1 MKTSLTTLEGLKRS
15 LTVELPVDI
24 FNERTEKI
32 IKGLAG
38 KVRVD
43 GFRKGK
49 IPPAVLKQRFG
60 GSAKSDAATEI
71 VGETLAD
78 ALTDADVSPAT
89 QPSLTN
95 IDTENADSLIYTLE
109 FEVYPEIKVNALSK
123 LTIDQVSSQVTEEDE
138 ERALQDLQDRST
150 EYKTVKR
157 KSKDG
162 DRLIIDFEGL
172 LDGESFEGGAAEGFE
187 IVLGKGTM
195 IEGFEKGLIDVASG
209 KTVEVNATFPEDYHV
224 ENLAGREAVF
234 KVKVN
239 EIGSPIELK
248 RDDEFAK
255 KYGEKDFETM
265 KSRMTN
271 QMKLELDSRLVQ
283 QNKDTAFSA
292 LLEAN
297 DFEVPE
303 GSISS
308 EAEKLQQDM
317 ESRMEQQGMP
327 SKGKLPAEMFNEEAA
342 RRVKLGLLI
351 NKIATDSEITA
362 EKDLVDA
369 KLNEMSLQYG
379 ESAQQMIDWYNTD
392 PSRLAN
398 IESIVVEDLVA
409 KHVAEKAK
417 VTTTDKTFLEI
428 MNTQNFCILL
438 KNHHL
443 ETNLLKSQD

>member
-15 LTVELPVDI
+15 LTVELPVDT
-24 FNERTEKI
+24 FNQKTEKI
-32 IKGLAG
+32 IKSLAT
-38 KVRVD
+38 KVRID

-49 IPPAVLKQRFG
+49 IPANILRQRFG
-60 GSAKSDAATEI
+60 ASAKSDAATEM
-71 VGETLAD
+71 VSETLED
-78 ALTDADVSPAT
+78 ALKDADVVPAA

-95 IDTENADSLIYTLE
+95 VDTENSESLIYTIE
-109 FEVYPEIKVNALSK
+109 FEVYPEIKLNALSSLK
-123 LTIDQVSSQVTEEDE
+123 IDQVTSKVTEEDE

-150 EYKTVKR
+150 EYKSVKR
-157 KSKDG
+157 KSKEG

-172 LDGESFEGGAAEGFE
+172 MDGESFEGGAAEAFE
-187 IVLGKGTM
+187 IILGRGTM
-195 IEGFEKGLIDVASG
+195 IDGFEKGLIDIAPG
-209 KTVEVNATFPEDYHV
+209 KNVEVNATFPEDYHV
-224 ENLAGREAVF
+224 ENLAGREAIF

-239 EIGSPIELK
+239 EVGSPIELK

-255 KYGEKDFETM
+255 KFCESDFETM
-265 KSRMTN
+265 KTRMTS
-271 QMKLELDSRLVQ
+271 QMKMELDSRLVQ

-303 GSISS
+303 GSVSS
-308 EAEKLQQDM
+308 EALRLQQDM

-409 KHVAEKAK
+409 KHIADEAK
-417 VTTTDKTFLEI
+417 VTSTEKNFLEI
-428 MNTQNFCILL
+428 MNTQN
-438 KNHHL
+438 
-443 ETNLLKSQD
+443 

>member
-15 LTVELPVDI
+15 LTVELPVDT
-24 FNERTEKI
+24 FNQKTEKI
-32 IKGLAG
+32 IQNLGA

-49 IPPAVLKQRFG
+49 VPANILRQRFG
-60 GSAKSDAATEI
+60 ASAKSDAATEM
-71 VGETLAD
+71 VSETLED
-78 ALTDADVSPAT
+78 ALKDADVSPAA

-95 IDTENADSLIYTLE
+95 IDTENSQNLIYTLE
-109 FEVYPEIKVNALSK
+109 FEVYPEIKLNSLSSLK
-123 LTIDQVSSQVTEEDE
+123 IDQVASKVTEEDE
-138 ERALQDLQDRST
+138 ERALQDLQARST
-150 EYKTVKR
+150 EYKSVKR

-172 LDGESFEGGAAEGFE
+172 IDGESFEGGAAEGFE
-187 IVLGKGTM
+187 IILGRGAM
-195 IEGFEKGLIDVASG
+195 IEGFEKGLIDVAPG

-234 KVKVN
+234 KVKIN
-239 EIGSPIELK
+239 EVGSPIELK

-255 KYGEKDFETM
+255 KFGEKDFESM
-265 KSRMTN
+265 KSRMSS

-303 GSISS
+303 GSVSS
-308 EAEKLQQDM
+308 EALRLQQDM

-351 NKIATDSEITA
+351 NKIASDSEITA

-409 KHVAEKAK
+409 KHIAEKAK
-417 VTTTDKTFLEI
+417 VTSTNKTFLEI
-428 MNTQNFCILL
+428 MNT
-438 KNHHL
+438 KN
-443 ETNLLKSQD
+443 

>member
-15 LTVELPVDI
+15 LTVELPVDT
-24 FNERTEKI
+24 FNQKTEKI
-32 IKGLAG
+32 IKSLAT
-38 KVRVD
+38 KVRID

-49 IPPAVLKQRFG
+49 IPANILRQRFG
-60 GSAKSDAATEI
+60 ASAKSDAATEM
-71 VGETLAD
+71 VSETLED
-78 ALTDADVSPAT
+78 ALKDVDIVPAA

-95 IDTENADSLIYTLE
+95 VDTENSKSLVYTIE
-109 FEVYPEIKVNALSK
+109 FEVYPEIKLNSLSK
-123 LTIDQVSSQVTEEDE
+123 LKIDQVTSKVTKEDE

-150 EYKTVKR
+150 EYKSVKR
-157 KSKDG
+157 KSKEG

-172 LDGESFEGGAAEGFE
+172 MDGESFEGGAAEGFE
-187 IVLGKGTM
+187 IILGRGTM
-195 IEGFEKGLIDVASG
+195 IEGFEKGLIDISPG
-209 KTVEVNATFPEDYHV
+209 KTVEINATFPEDYHV
-224 ENLAGREAVF
+224 ENLAGRDAVF

-239 EIGSPIELK
+239 EVGSPIELK
-248 RDDEFAK
+248 RDDDFAK
-255 KYGEKDFETM
+255 KFGENDFETM
-265 KSRMTN
+265 KSRMTS
-271 QMKLELDSRLVQ
+271 QMKIELDSRLIQ

-308 EAEKLQQDM
+308 EASRLQQDM

-362 EKDLVDA
+362 DKDLVDA

-379 ESAQQMIDWYNTD
+379 ESAQQMVDWYNTD
-392 PSRLAN
+392 PSRLAS

-409 KHVAEKAK
+409 KHIANEAK
-417 VTTTDKTFLEI
+417 VTLTDRNFLEI
-428 MNTQNFCILL
+428 MNTQN
-438 KNHHL
+438 
-443 ETNLLKSQD
+443 

>member
-15 LTVELPVDI
+15 LKVELPVET
-24 FNERTEKI
+24 FNQKTEQI
-32 IKGLAG
+32 IKGLAT
-38 KVRVD
+38 KVRID

-49 IPPAVLKQRFG
+49 IPANILRQRFG
-60 GSAKSDAATEI
+60 ASAKSDAATEM
-71 VGETLAD
+71 VSETLED
-78 ALTDADVSPAT
+78 ALKDADVVPAA

-95 IDTENADSLIYTLE
+95 IDIENSESLIYTIE
-109 FEVYPEIKVNALSK
+109 FEVYPEIKLNSLSSLK
-123 LTIDQVSSQVTEEDE
+123 IEQVTSKVTEEDE

-150 EYKTVKR
+150 EYKSVKR
-157 KSKDG
+157 KSKEG
-162 DRLIIDFEGL
+162 DRLVIDFEGL
-172 LDGESFEGGAAEGFE
+172 MDGEPFEGGAAEGFE
-187 IVLGKGTM
+187 IILGRGAM
-195 IEGFEKGLIDVASG
+195 IEGFEQGLIDVASG
-209 KTVEVNATFPEDYHV
+209 KNVEVNAAFPEDYHV
-224 ENLAGREAVF
+224 ENLAGREALF

-239 EIGSPIELK
+239 EVGSPIELK

-255 KYGEKDFETM
+255 KFGEKDFETM
-265 KSRMTN
+265 KSRMSS

-303 GSISS
+303 GSVSS
-308 EAEKLQQDM
+308 EALRLQQDM

-327 SKGKLPAEMFNEEAA
+327 SKGKLPAEMFNEEAT

-369 KLNEMSLQYG
+369 KLKEISLQYG

-409 KHVAEKAK
+409 KHIADKAK
-417 VTTTDKTFLEI
+417 VTSTEKNFLEI
-428 MNTQNFCILL
+428 MNTQN
-438 KNHHL
+438 
-443 ETNLLKSQD
+443 

>member
-1 MKTSLTTLEGLKRS
+1 MKTSLTTIEGLKRS
-15 LTVELPVDI
+15 LTVELPVDT
-24 FNERTEKI
+24 FNQKTEKI
-32 IKGLAG
+32 IKSLAT
-38 KVRVD
+38 KVRID

-49 IPPAVLKQRFG
+49 IPANILRQRFG
-60 GSAKSDAATEI
+60 ASAKSDAATEM
-71 VGETLAD
+71 VSETLED
-78 ALTDADVSPAT
+78 ALKDADVVPAA

-95 IDTENADSLIYTLE
+95 VDTENSESLIYTIE
-109 FEVYPEIKVNALSK
+109 FEVYPEIKLNALSSLK
-123 LTIDQVSSQVTEEDE
+123 IDQVTSKVTEEDE

-150 EYKTVKR
+150 EYKSVKR
-157 KSKDG
+157 KSKEG

-172 LDGESFEGGAAEGFE
+172 MDGESFEGGAAEAFE
-187 IVLGKGTM
+187 IILGRGTM
-195 IEGFEKGLIDVASG
+195 IDGFEKGLIDIAPG
-209 KTVEVNATFPEDYHV
+209 KNVEVNATFPEDYHV
-224 ENLAGREAVF
+224 ENLAGREAIF

-239 EIGSPIELK
+239 EVGSPIELK
-248 RDDEFAK
+248 RGDEFAK
-255 KYGEKDFETM
+255 KFGESDFETM
-265 KSRMTN
+265 KTRMTS
-271 QMKLELDSRLVQ
+271 QMKMELDSRLVQ

-303 GSISS
+303 GSVSS
-308 EAEKLQQDM
+308 EALRLQQDM

-409 KHVAEKAK
+409 KHIADEAK
-417 VTTTDKTFLEI
+417 VTSTEKNFLEI
-428 MNTQNFCILL
+428 MNTQN
-438 KNHHL
+438 
-443 ETNLLKSQD
+443 

>member
-15 LTVELPVDI
+15 LTVELPVDT
-24 FNERTEKI
+24 FNQKTEKI
-32 IKGLAG
+32 IKSLAT
-38 KVRVD
+38 KVRID

-49 IPPAVLKQRFG
+49 IPANILRQRFG
-60 GSAKSDAATEI
+60 ASAKSDAATEM
-71 VGETLAD
+71 VSETLED
-78 ALTDADVSPAT
+78 ALKDADVVPAA

-95 IDTENADSLIYTLE
+95 VDTENSESLIYTIE
-109 FEVYPEIKVNALSK
+109 FEVYPEIKLNALSSLK
-123 LTIDQVSSQVTEEDE
+123 IDQVTSKVTEEDE

-150 EYKTVKR
+150 EYKSVKR
-157 KSKDG
+157 KSKEG

-172 LDGESFEGGAAEGFE
+172 MDGESFEGGAAEAFE
-187 IVLGKGTM
+187 IILGRGTM
-195 IEGFEKGLIDVASG
+195 IDGFEKGLIDIAPG
-209 KTVEVNATFPEDYHV
+209 KNVEVNATFPEDYHV
-224 ENLAGREAVF
+224 ENLAGREAIF

-239 EIGSPIELK
+239 EVGSPIELK

-255 KYGEKDFETM
+255 KFGESDFETM
-265 KSRMTN
+265 KTRMTS
-271 QMKLELDSRLVQ
+271 QMKMELDSRLVQ

-297 DFEVPE
+297 DFEVPK
-303 GSISS
+303 GSVSS
-308 EAEKLQQDM
+308 EALRLQQDM

-409 KHVAEKAK
+409 KHIADEAK
-417 VTTTDKTFLEI
+417 VTSTEKNFLEI
-428 MNTQNFCILL
+428 MNTQN
-438 KNHHL
+438 
-443 ETNLLKSQD
+443 

>member
-15 LTVELPVDI
+15 LKVELPVET
-24 FNERTEKI
+24 FNQKTDQI
-32 IKGLAG
+32 IKGLAT
-38 KVRVD
+38 KVRID

-49 IPPAVLKQRFG
+49 IPANILRQRFG
-60 GSAKSDAATEI
+60 ASAKSDAATEM
-71 VGETLAD
+71 VSETLED
-78 ALTDADVSPAT
+78 ALKDAEVVPAA

-95 IDTENADSLIYTLE
+95 IDTENSESLIYTIE
-109 FEVYPEIKVNALSK
+109 FEVYPEIKLNSLSSLK
-123 LTIDQVSSQVTEEDE
+123 IEQVTSKVTEEDE

-150 EYKTVKR
+150 EYKSVKR
-157 KSKDG
+157 KSKEG
-162 DRLIIDFEGL
+162 DRLVIDFEGL
-172 LDGESFEGGAAEGFE
+172 MDGEPFEGGAAEGFE
-187 IVLGKGTM
+187 IILGRGAM
-195 IEGFEKGLIDVASG
+195 IEGFEQGLIDVASG
-209 KTVEVNATFPEDYHV
+209 KNVEVNAAFPEDYHV
-224 ENLAGREAVF
+224 ENLAGREALF

-239 EIGSPIELK
+239 EVGSPIELK

-255 KYGEKDFETM
+255 KFGEKDFETM
-265 KSRMTN
+265 KSRMSS

-303 GSISS
+303 GSVSS
-308 EAEKLQQDM
+308 EALRLQQDM

-327 SKGKLPAEMFNEEAA
+327 SKGKLPAEMFNEEAT

-369 KLNEMSLQYG
+369 KLKEISLQYG

-409 KHVAEKAK
+409 KHIADKAK
-417 VTTTDKTFLEI
+417 VTSTEKNFLEI
-428 MNTQNFCILL
+428 MNTQN
-438 KNHHL
+438 
-443 ETNLLKSQD
+443 

>member
-1 MKTSLTTLEGLKRS
+1 MKTSLTKLEGLKRS
-15 LTVELPVDI
+15 LTVELPVDT
-24 FNERTEKI
+24 FNQKTEKI
-32 IKGLAG
+32 IKSLAT
-38 KVRVD
+38 KVRID

-49 IPPAVLKQRFG
+49 IPANILRQRFG
-60 GSAKSDAATEI
+60 ASAKSDAATEM
-71 VGETLAD
+71 VSETLED
-78 ALTDADVSPAT
+78 ALKDVDIVPAA

-95 IDTENADSLIYTLE
+95 VDTENADSLVYTIE
-109 FEVYPEIKVNALSK
+109 FEVYPEIKLNSLSK
-123 LTIDQVSSQVTEEDE
+123 LKIDQVTSKVTKEDE

-150 EYKTVKR
+150 EYKSVKR
-157 KSKDG
+157 KSKEG

-172 LDGESFEGGAAEGFE
+172 MDGESFEGGAAEGFE
-187 IVLGKGTM
+187 IILGRGTM
-195 IEGFEKGLIDVASG
+195 IEGFEKGLIDIASG
-209 KTVEVNATFPEDYHV
+209 KTVEVNATFPKDYHV
-224 ENLAGREAVF
+224 ENLAGREAIF

-239 EIGSPIELK
+239 EVGSPIELK
-248 RDDEFAK
+248 RDDDFAK
-255 KYGEKDFETM
+255 KFGEKDFETM

-271 QMKLELDSRLVQ
+271 QMKMELDSRLIQ

-308 EAEKLQQDM
+308 EASRLQQDM

-327 SKGKLPAEMFNEEAA
+327 SKGKLPAKMFNEEAA

-392 PSRLAN
+392 PSRLAS

-409 KHVAEKAK
+409 KHIANEAK
-417 VTTTDKTFLEI
+417 VKSIDRNFLEI
-428 MNTQNFCILL
+428 MNSQN
-438 KNHHL
+438 
-443 ETNLLKSQD
+443 

>member
-15 LTVELPVDI
+15 LKVELPVET
-24 FNERTEKI
+24 FNQKTEQI
-32 IKGLAG
+32 IKGLAT
-38 KVRVD
+38 KVRID

-49 IPPAVLKQRFG
+49 IPANILRQRFG
-60 GSAKSDAATEI
+60 ASAKSDAATEM
-71 VGETLAD
+71 VSETLED
-78 ALTDADVSPAT
+78 ALKDADVVPAA

-95 IDTENADSLIYTLE
+95 IDTENSESLIYTIE
-109 FEVYPEIKVNALSK
+109 FEVYPEIKLNSLSSLK
-123 LTIDQVSSQVTEEDE
+123 IEQVTSKVTEEDE

-150 EYKTVKR
+150 EYKSVKR
-157 KSKDG
+157 KSKEG
-162 DRLIIDFEGL
+162 DRLVIDFEGL
-172 LDGESFEGGAAEGFE
+172 MDGEPFEGGAAEGFE
-187 IVLGKGTM
+187 IILGRGAM
-195 IEGFEKGLIDVASG
+195 IEGFEQGLIDVASG
-209 KTVEVNATFPEDYHV
+209 KNVEVNAAFPEDYHV

-239 EIGSPIELK
+239 EVGSPIELK

-255 KYGEKDFETM
+255 KFGEKDFETM
-265 KSRMTN
+265 KSRMSS

-303 GSISS
+303 GSVSS
-308 EAEKLQQDM
+308 EALRLQQDM

-327 SKGKLPAEMFNEEAA
+327 SKGKLPAEMFNEEAT

-362 EKDLVDA
+362 EKDLVGA
-369 KLNEMSLQYG
+369 KLKEISLQYG

-409 KHVAEKAK
+409 KHIADKAK
-417 VTTTDKTFLEI
+417 VTSTEKNFLEI
-428 MNTQNFCILL
+428 MNTQN
-438 KNHHL
+438 
-443 ETNLLKSQD
+443 

>member
-32 IKGLAG
+32 IKSLAG

-428 MNTQNFCILL
+428 MNTQN
-438 KNHHL
+438 
-443 ETNLLKSQD
+443 

>member
-15 LTVELPVDI
+15 LKVELPVET
-24 FNERTEKI
+24 FNQKTEQI
-32 IKGLAG
+32 IKGLAT
-38 KVRVD
+38 KVRID

-49 IPPAVLKQRFG
+49 IPANILRQRFG
-60 GSAKSDAATEI
+60 ASAKSDAATEM
-71 VGETLAD
+71 VSETLED
-78 ALTDADVSPAT
+78 ALKDADVVPAA

-95 IDTENADSLIYTLE
+95 IDTENSESLIYTIE
-109 FEVYPEIKVNALSK
+109 FEVYPEIKLNSLSSLK
-123 LTIDQVSSQVTEEDE
+123 IEQVTSKVTEEDE

-150 EYKTVKR
+150 EYKSVKR
-157 KSKDG
+157 KSKEG
-162 DRLIIDFEGL
+162 DRLVIDFEGL
-172 LDGESFEGGAAEGFE
+172 IDGEPFEGGAAEGFE
-187 IVLGKGTM
+187 IILGRGAM
-195 IEGFEKGLIDVASG
+195 IEGFEQGLIDVASG
-209 KTVEVNATFPEDYHV
+209 KNVEVNAAFPEDYHV

-239 EIGSPIELK
+239 EVGSPIELK

-255 KYGEKDFETM
+255 KFGEKDFETM
-265 KSRMTN
+265 KSRMSS

-303 GSISS
+303 GSVSS
-308 EAEKLQQDM
+308 EALRLQQDM

-327 SKGKLPAEMFNEEAA
+327 SKGKLPAEMFNEEAT

-369 KLNEMSLQYG
+369 KLKEISLQYG

-409 KHVAEKAK
+409 KHIADKAK
-417 VTTTDKTFLEI
+417 VTSTEKNFLEI
-428 MNTQNFCILL
+428 MNTQN
-438 KNHHL
+438 
-443 ETNLLKSQD
+443 

>member
-15 LTVELPVDI
+15 LTVELPVDT
-24 FNERTEKI
+24 FNQKTEKI
-32 IKGLAG
+32 IKSLAT
-38 KVRVD
+38 KVRID

-49 IPPAVLKQRFG
+49 IPANILRQRFG
-60 GSAKSDAATEI
+60 ASAKSDAATEM
-71 VGETLAD
+71 VSETLED
-78 ALTDADVSPAT
+78 ALKDADLVPAA

-95 IDTENADSLIYTLE
+95 VDTENSESLIYTIE
-109 FEVYPEIKVNALSK
+109 FEVYPEIKLNALSSLK
-123 LTIDQVSSQVTEEDE
+123 IDQVTSKVTKEDE

-150 EYKTVKR
+150 EYKSVKR
-157 KSKDG
+157 KSKEG

-172 LDGESFEGGAAEGFE
+172 MDGESFEGGAAEAFE
-187 IVLGKGTM
+187 IILGRGAM
-195 IEGFEKGLIDVASG
+195 IDGFEKGLIDIAPG
-209 KTVEVNATFPEDYHV
+209 KNVEVNATFPEDYHV
-224 ENLAGREAVF
+224 ENLAGREAIF

-239 EIGSPIELK
+239 EVGSPIELK

-255 KYGEKDFETM
+255 KFGESDFETM
-265 KSRMTN
+265 KTRMTS
-271 QMKLELDSRLVQ
+271 QMKMELDSRLVQ

-303 GSISS
+303 GSVSS
-308 EAEKLQQDM
+308 EALRLQQDM

-409 KHVAEKAK
+409 KHIADEAK
-417 VTTTDKTFLEI
+417 VTSTEKNFLEI
-428 MNTQNFCILL
+428 MNTQN
-438 KNHHL
+438 
-443 ETNLLKSQD
+443 

>member
-15 LTVELPVDI
+15 LKVELPVET
-24 FNERTEKI
+24 FNQKTEQI
-32 IKGLAG
+32 IKGLAT
-38 KVRVD
+38 KVRID

-49 IPPAVLKQRFG
+49 IPANILRQRFG
-60 GSAKSDAATEI
+60 ASAKSDAATEM
-71 VGETLAD
+71 VSETLED
-78 ALTDADVSPAT
+78 ALKHADIVPAA

-95 IDTENADSLIYTLE
+95 IDTENSESLIYTIE
-109 FEVYPEIKVNALSK
+109 FEVYPEIKLNSLSSLK
-123 LTIDQVSSQVTEEDE
+123 IEQVTSKVTEEDE

-150 EYKTVKR
+150 EYKSVKR
-157 KSKDG
+157 KSKEG
-162 DRLIIDFEGL
+162 DRLVIDFEGL
-172 LDGESFEGGAAEGFE
+172 MDGEPFEGGAAEGFE
-187 IVLGKGTM
+187 IILGRGAM
-195 IEGFEKGLIDVASG
+195 IEGFEQGLIDVASG
-209 KTVEVNATFPEDYHV
+209 KNVEVNAAFPEDYHV

-234 KVKVN
+234 KIKVN
-239 EIGSPIELK
+239 EVGSPIELK

-255 KYGEKDFETM
+255 KFGEKDFETM
-265 KSRMTN
+265 KSRMSS

-303 GSISS
+303 GSVSS
-308 EAEKLQQDM
+308 EALRLQQDM

-327 SKGKLPAEMFNEEAA
+327 SKGKLPAEMFNEEAT

-369 KLNEMSLQYG
+369 KLKEISLQYG

-409 KHVAEKAK
+409 KHIADKAK
-417 VTTTDKTFLEI
+417 VTSTEKNFLEI
-428 MNTQNFCILL
+428 MNTQN
-438 KNHHL
+438 
-443 ETNLLKSQD
+443 

>member
-15 LTVELPVDI
+15 LTVELPVDT
-24 FNERTEKI
+24 FNQKTEKI
-32 IKGLAG
+32 IKSLAT
-38 KVRVD
+38 KVRFD

-49 IPPAVLKQRFG
+49 IPANILRQRFG
-60 GSAKSDAATEI
+60 ASAKSDAATEM
-71 VGETLAD
+71 VSETIED
-78 ALTDADVSPAT
+78 ALKDADVVPAA

-95 IDTENADSLIYTLE
+95 VDTENSESLIYTIE
-109 FEVYPEIKVNALSK
+109 FEVYPEIKLNALSSLK
-123 LTIDQVSSQVTEEDE
+123 IDQVTSKVTEEDE

-150 EYKTVKR
+150 EYKSVKR
-157 KSKDG
+157 KSKEG

-172 LDGESFEGGAAEGFE
+172 MDGESFEGGAAEAFE
-187 IVLGKGTM
+187 IILGRGTM
-195 IEGFEKGLIDVASG
+195 IDGFEKGLIDIAPG
-209 KTVEVNATFPEDYHV
+209 KNVEVNATFPEDYHV
-224 ENLAGREAVF
+224 ENLAGREAIF

-239 EIGSPIELK
+239 EVGSPIELK

-255 KYGEKDFETM
+255 KFGESDFETM
-265 KSRMTN
+265 KTRMTS
-271 QMKLELDSRLVQ
+271 QMKMELDSRLVQ

-303 GSISS
+303 GSVSS
-308 EAEKLQQDM
+308 EALRLQQDM

-409 KHVAEKAK
+409 KHIADEAK
-417 VTTTDKTFLEI
+417 VTSTEKNFLEI
-428 MNTQNFCILL
+428 MNTQN
-438 KNHHL
+438 
-443 ETNLLKSQD
+443 

>member
-15 LTVELPVDI
+15 LTVELPVDT
-24 FNERTEKI
+24 FNQKTEKI
-32 IKGLAG
+32 IKSLAT
-38 KVRVD
+38 KVRID

-49 IPPAVLKQRFG
+49 IPANILRQRFG
-60 GSAKSDAATEI
+60 ASAKSDAATEM
-71 VGETLAD
+71 VSETLED
-78 ALTDADVSPAT
+78 ALKDADVVPAA

-95 IDTENADSLIYTLE
+95 VDTENSESLIYTIE
-109 FEVYPEIKVNALSK
+109 FEVYPEIKLNALSSLK
-123 LTIDQVSSQVTEEDE
+123 IDQVTSKVTEEDE

-150 EYKTVKR
+150 EYKSVKR
-157 KSKDG
+157 KSKEG

-172 LDGESFEGGAAEGFE
+172 MDGESFEGGAAEAFE
-187 IVLGKGTM
+187 IILGRGTM
-195 IEGFEKGLIDVASG
+195 IDGFEKGLIDIAPG
-209 KTVEVNATFPEDYHV
+209 KNVEINATFPEDYHV
-224 ENLAGREAVF
+224 ENLAGREAIF

-239 EIGSPIELK
+239 EVGSPIELK

-255 KYGEKDFETM
+255 KFGESDFETM
-265 KSRMTN
+265 KTRMTS
-271 QMKLELDSRLVQ
+271 QMKMELDSRLVQ

-303 GSISS
+303 GSVSS
-308 EAEKLQQDM
+308 EALRLQQDM

-409 KHVAEKAK
+409 KHIADEAK
-417 VTTTDKTFLEI
+417 VTSTEKNFLEI
-428 MNTQNFCILL
+428 MNTQN
-438 KNHHL
+438 
-443 ETNLLKSQD
+443 

>member
-224 ENLAGREAVF
+224 ENLAGRKAVF
-234 KVKVN
+234 KVKVH

-428 MNTQNFCILL
+428 MNTQN
-438 KNHHL
+438 
-443 ETNLLKSQD
+443 

>member
-15 LTVELPVDI
+15 LTVELPVDT
-24 FNERTEKI
+24 FNQKTEKN
-32 IKGLAG
+32 IKSLAT
-38 KVRVD
+38 KVRID

-49 IPPAVLKQRFG
+49 IPANILRQRFG
-60 GSAKSDAATEI
+60 ASAKSDAATEM
-71 VGETLAD
+71 VSETLED
-78 ALTDADVSPAT
+78 ALKDADVVPAA

-95 IDTENADSLIYTLE
+95 VDTENSESLIYTIE
-109 FEVYPEIKVNALSK
+109 FEVYPEIKLNALSSLK
-123 LTIDQVSSQVTEEDE
+123 IDQVTSKVTEEDE

-150 EYKTVKR
+150 EYKSVKR
-157 KSKDG
+157 KSKEG

-172 LDGESFEGGAAEGFE
+172 MDGESFEGGAAEAFE
-187 IVLGKGTM
+187 IILGKGTM
-195 IEGFEKGLIDVASG
+195 IDGFEKGLIDIAPG
-209 KTVEVNATFPEDYHV
+209 KNVEVNATFPEDYHV
-224 ENLAGREAVF
+224 ENLAGREAIF

-239 EIGSPIELK
+239 EVGSPIELK

-255 KYGEKDFETM
+255 KFGESDFETM
-265 KSRMTN
+265 KTRMTS
-271 QMKLELDSRLVQ
+271 QMKMELDSRLVQ

-303 GSISS
+303 GSVSS
-308 EAEKLQQDM
+308 EALRLQQDM

-409 KHVAEKAK
+409 KHIADEAK
-417 VTTTDKTFLEI
+417 VTSTEKNFLEI
-428 MNTQNFCILL
+428 MNTQN
-438 KNHHL
+438 
-443 ETNLLKSQD
+443 

>member
-15 LTVELPVDI
+15 LTVELPVDT
-24 FNERTEKI
+24 FNQKTEKI
-32 IKGLAG
+32 IKSLAT
-38 KVRVD
+38 KVRID

-49 IPPAVLKQRFG
+49 IPANILRQRFG
-60 GSAKSDAATEI
+60 ASAKSDAATEM
-71 VGETLAD
+71 VSETLED
-78 ALTDADVSPAT
+78 ALKDADVVPAA

-95 IDTENADSLIYTLE
+95 VDTENSESLIYTIE
-109 FEVYPEIKVNALSK
+109 FEVYPEIKLNALSSLK
-123 LTIDQVSSQVTEEDE
+123 IDQVTSKVTEEDE

-150 EYKTVKR
+150 EYKSVKR
-157 KSKDG
+157 KSKEG

-172 LDGESFEGGAAEGFE
+172 MDGESFEGGAAEAFE
-187 IVLGKGTM
+187 IILGRGTM
-195 IEGFEKGLIDVASG
+195 IDGFEKGLIDIAPG
-209 KTVEVNATFPEDYHV
+209 KNVEVNATFPEDYHV
-224 ENLAGREAVF
+224 ENLAGREAIF

-239 EIGSPIELK
+239 EVGSPIELK

-255 KYGEKDFETM
+255 KFGESDFETM
-265 KSRMTN
+265 KTRMTS
-271 QMKLELDSRLVQ
+271 QMKMELDSRLVQ

-303 GSISS
+303 GSVSS
-308 EAEKLQQDM
+308 EALRLQQDM

-398 IESIVVEDLVA
+398 IESNVVEDLVA
-409 KHVAEKAK
+409 KHIADEAK
-417 VTTTDKTFLEI
+417 VTSTEKNFLEI
-428 MNTQNFCILL
+428 MNTQN
-438 KNHHL
+438 
-443 ETNLLKSQD
+443 

>member
-1 MKTSLTTLEGLKRS
+1 MKTSLNTLDGLKRS
-15 LTVELPVDI
+15 LTVELPVDT
-24 FNERTEKI
+24 FNDKTEKI
-32 IKGLAG
+32 IKSLAT
-38 KVRVD
+38 KVRID

-49 IPPAVLKQRFG
+49 IPANILRQRFG
-60 GSAKSDAATEI
+60 ASAKSDAATEM
-71 VGETLAD
+71 VSETLED
-78 ALTDADVSPAT
+78 ALKDADVVPAA

-95 IDTENADSLIYTLE
+95 VDTENSESLIYTIE
-109 FEVYPEIKVNALSK
+109 FEVYPEIKVNTLSSLK
-123 LTIDQVSSQVTEEDE
+123 IDQVTSKVTEEDE

-150 EYKTVKR
+150 EYKSVKR
-157 KSKDG
+157 KSKEG
-162 DRLIIDFEGL
+162 DRLVIDFEGL
-172 LDGESFEGGAAEGFE
+172 MDGESFEGGAAEGFE
-187 IVLGKGTM
+187 IVLGRGTM
-195 IEGFEKGLIDVASG
+195 IDGFEKGLIDIAPG

-239 EIGSPIELK
+239 EVGSPIELK

-255 KYGEKDFETM
+255 KFGEKDFETM
-265 KSRMTN
+265 KTRMTS
-271 QMKLELDSRLVQ
+271 QMKMELESRLVQ

-303 GSISS
+303 GSVSS
-308 EAEKLQQDM
+308 EDLRLQQDM

-327 SKGKLPAEMFNEEAA
+327 SKGKLPVEMFNEEAA

-409 KHVAEKAK
+409 KHIADEAK
-417 VTTTDKTFLEI
+417 VTSTEKNFLEI
-428 MNTQNFCILL
+428 MNTQN
-438 KNHHL
+438 
-443 ETNLLKSQD
+443 

>member
-15 LTVELPVDI
+15 LTVELPVDT
-24 FNERTEKI
+24 FNQKTEKI
-32 IKGLAG
+32 IKSLAT
-38 KVRVD
+38 KVRID

-49 IPPAVLKQRFG
+49 IPANILRQRFG
-60 GSAKSDAATEI
+60 ASAKSDAATEM
-71 VGETLAD
+71 VSETLED
-78 ALTDADVSPAT
+78 ALKDADVVPAA

-95 IDTENADSLIYTLE
+95 VDTENSESLIYTIE
-109 FEVYPEIKVNALSK
+109 FEVYPEIKLNALSSLK
-123 LTIDQVSSQVTEEDE
+123 IDQVTSKVTEEDE

-150 EYKTVKR
+150 EYKSVKR
-157 KSKDG
+157 KSKKG

-172 LDGESFEGGAAEGFE
+172 MDGESFEGGAAEAFE
-187 IVLGKGTM
+187 IILGRGTM
-195 IEGFEKGLIDVASG
+195 IDGFEKGLIDIAPG
-209 KTVEVNATFPEDYHV
+209 KNVEVNATFPEDYHV
-224 ENLAGREAVF
+224 ENLAGREAIF

-239 EIGSPIELK
+239 EVGSPIELK

-255 KYGEKDFETM
+255 KFGESDFETM
-265 KSRMTN
+265 KTRMTS
-271 QMKLELDSRLVQ
+271 QMKMELDSRLVQ

-303 GSISS
+303 GSVSS
-308 EAEKLQQDM
+308 EALRLQQDM

-409 KHVAEKAK
+409 KHIADEAK
-417 VTTTDKTFLEI
+417 VTSTEKNFLEI
-428 MNTQNFCILL
+428 MNTQN
-438 KNHHL
+438 
-443 ETNLLKSQD
+443 

>member
-15 LTVELPVDI
+15 LTVELPVDT
-24 FNERTEKI
+24 FNQKTEKI
-32 IKGLAG
+32 IKSLAT
-38 KVRVD
+38 KVRID

-49 IPPAVLKQRFG
+49 IPANILRQRFG
-60 GSAKSDAATEI
+60 ASAKSDAATEM
-71 VGETLAD
+71 VSETLED
-78 ALTDADVSPAT
+78 ALKDADIVPAA

-95 IDTENADSLIYTLE
+95 VDTENSESLIYTIE
-109 FEVYPEIKVNALSK
+109 FEVYPEIKLNALSSLK
-123 LTIDQVSSQVTEEDE
+123 IDQVTSKVTEEDE

-150 EYKTVKR
+150 EYKSVKR
-157 KSKDG
+157 KSKEG

-172 LDGESFEGGAAEGFE
+172 MDGESFEGGAAEAFE
-187 IVLGKGTM
+187 IILGRGTM
-195 IEGFEKGLIDVASG
+195 IDGFEKGLIDIAPG
-209 KTVEVNATFPEDYHV
+209 KNVEVNATFPEDYHV
-224 ENLAGREAVF
+224 ENLAGREAIF

-239 EIGSPIELK
+239 EVGSPIELK

-255 KYGEKDFETM
+255 KFGESDFETM
-265 KSRMTN
+265 KTRMTS
-271 QMKLELDSRLVQ
+271 QMKMELDSRLVQ

-303 GSISS
+303 GSVSS
-308 EAEKLQQDM
+308 EALRLQQDM

-409 KHVAEKAK
+409 KHIADEAK
-417 VTTTDKTFLEI
+417 VTSTEKNFLEI
-428 MNTQNFCILL
+428 MNTQN
-438 KNHHL
+438 
-443 ETNLLKSQD
+443 

>member
-15 LTVELPVDI
+15 LTVELPVDT
-24 FNERTEKI
+24 FNQKTEKI
-32 IKGLAG
+32 IQSLGA

-49 IPPAVLKQRFG
+49 VPANILRQRFG
-60 GSAKSDAATEI
+60 ASAKSDAATEM
-71 VGETLAD
+71 VSETLED
-78 ALTDADVSPAT
+78 ALKDADVSPAA

-95 IDTENADSLIYTLE
+95 IDTENSQNLIYTLE
-109 FEVYPEIKVNALSK
+109 FEVYPEIKLNSLSSLK
-123 LTIDQVSSQVTEEDE
+123 IDQVASKVTEEDE
-138 ERALQDLQDRST
+138 ERALQDLQARST
-150 EYKTVKR
+150 EYKSVKR

-172 LDGESFEGGAAEGFE
+172 MDGESFEGGAAEGFE
-187 IVLGKGTM
+187 IILGRGAM
-195 IEGFEKGLIDVASG
+195 IEGFEKGLIDVAPG

-224 ENLAGREAVF
+224 ENLAGREALF
-234 KVKVN
+234 KVKIN
-239 EIGSPIELK
+239 EVGSPIELK

-255 KYGEKDFETM
+255 KFGEKDFESM
-265 KSRMTN
+265 KSRMSS

-297 DFEVPE
+297 DFDVPE
-303 GSISS
+303 GSVSS
-308 EAEKLQQDM
+308 EALRLQQDM

-409 KHVAEKAK
+409 KHIAEKAK
-417 VTTTDKTFLEI
+417 VTSTDKTFLEI
-428 MNTQNFCILL
+428 MNTQN
-438 KNHHL
+438 
-443 ETNLLKSQD
+443 